1 MKKISWYR
9 DERPNPKV
17 KDWNGPGSYRDDLRK
32 DQAEENGFGS
42 DYNIQCHE
50 HEESKGPLNRPL

>member
-1 MKKISWYR
+1 MKKISWDR

-17 KDWNGPGSYRDDLRK
+17 KDWNGPGSYSDDLRK

-50 HEESKGPLNRPL
+50 Q